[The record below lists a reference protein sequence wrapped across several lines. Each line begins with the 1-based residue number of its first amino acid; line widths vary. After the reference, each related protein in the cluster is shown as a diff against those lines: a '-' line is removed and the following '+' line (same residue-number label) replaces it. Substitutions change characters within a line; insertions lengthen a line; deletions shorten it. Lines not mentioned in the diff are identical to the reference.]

1 MATTTKKST
10 SRSKTNTSKAKS
22 STKQAASKKPTVK
35 KVNSGTSVQKKTA
48 KASSVSKVK
57 SFRAAE
63 VTLHSL
69 RSMNIAAVGL
79 FVLLALLAGY
89 LMSSASYMLTIGD
102 VAKDDLASKT
112 QTVFAPAVQ
121 PVLDIEVRWM
131 VVGILLLSAVFPILY
146 LSKLKERYAEYL
158 NKTRIQPFRWIDF
171 AITSALM
178 TSVAAILSG
187 VNDIATLEILAGVVG
202 ISAVV
207 AIIAERQNNSSS
219 KLVRSAFLTG
229 AVTVLLPWLLI
240 AMYAT
245 TTIVYGMVR
254 SPWYV
259 YAIYITLLVGVALRW
274 RNQRP
279 TASAQSSGSANHIIV
294 ERNYIAITILTKAA
308 FAIILIAGLAK

>member
-10 SRSKTNTSKAKS
+10 STSKTNTSKVKS
-22 STKQAASKKPTVK
+22 STKQATSKKPTVK
-35 KVNSGTSVQKKTA
+35 KVNSGASVQKKTA

-57 SFRAAE
+57 SFRAVE

-69 RSMNIAAVGL
+69 RSMNIAAAGL

-89 LMSSASYMLTIGD
+89 LMSSASYMLTIGH

-158 NKTRIQPFRWIDF
+158 NKTRMQPFRWIDF

-245 TTIVYGMVR
+245 TTIIYGMVR

-259 YAIYITLLVGVALRW
+259 YAIYITLLVGVALQW
-274 RNQRP
+274 RNQRMHLK
-279 TASAQSSGSANHIIV
+279 GANHIIV